1 MHIIHLIVGNWVLAF
16 AGAQFIYITR
26 FMSKLLFFT
35 SIVLVLLNSCTSKT
49 IDTNANA
56 TNDSIKKYLELAG
69 NDSLNVK
76 LRNKYNDKAFS
87 LVDVSKNDTLTRYYL
102 SKISF
107 NYMNVKNEVFLNK
120 IGKIH
125 LEKSIAANDTLNL
138 ARCYRYKAGFL
149 KNKFV
154 YDSSFYFY
162 NKAEKF
168 YKRTNDILGLGV
180 VYLNKGFV
188 QQEVFDYF
196 GAEISFINAYNIFNK
211 IGNKE
216 RIFAVY
222 NQLGLIYLDL
232 KDFEKAS
239 MYFNNALEYIN
250 ENDNKSKAII
260 MSNIGFVLQRQ
271 SKYKEAIIS
280 YKKTLKVIEDI
291 KKYQL
296 VYSNI
301 LDNLIHCKFEIGDY
315 KNSYKLI
322 LESLIIRRKINNP
335 SNIYLSLFKLS
346 DYYLYKKQIS
356 LAKKYALDGL
366 SVAKKSKNKSDYLDA
381 LIQITKIDKSYIP
394 IYYQEYIDLN
404 EKLQEEERKT
414 RNNFFRIQFET
425 DKIIQEK
432 DKAINQKWLIISI
445 SGAIILIIT
454 LLFIISRQRNKQKEL
469 QLLQEQQKANE
480 EVYELML
487 AQKSKEEAIRKNEKK
502 RIALEL
508 HDGVMN
514 KLASTRLN
522 LDVLKYKK
530 DAETIEK
537 CVPHIAEIYTIEQE
551 IRNITH
557 DLTQESIVIGNSFS
571 TLMNDFIN
579 TQNSTYPKTHFKL
592 EMEETISWNNIPSSI
607 KMNLFRIVQEATHNI
622 NKFAK
627 AKKVVISFVLD
638 EQNICLSITD
648 NGIGFDPEIPSEGIG
663 LKNMKQRVNNLK
675 GKLIIQSIKNKST
688 SINIAIPLK

>member
-1 MHIIHLIVGNWVLAF
+1 M
-16 AGAQFIYITR
+16 
-26 FMSKLLFFT
+26 
-35 SIVLVLLNSCTSKT
+35 
-49 IDTNANA
+49 
-56 TNDSIKKYLELAG
+56 
-69 NDSLNVK
+69 
-76 LRNKYNDKAFS
+76 
-87 LVDVSKNDTLTRYYL
+87 YY
-102 SKISF
+102 
-107 NYMNVKNEVFLNK
+107 E
-120 IGKIH
+120 
-125 LEKSIAANDTLNL
+125 
-138 ARCYRYKAGFL
+138 
-149 KNKFV
+149 KNK
-154 YDSSFYFY
+154 DTS
-162 NKAEKF
+162 
-168 YKRTNDILGLGV
+168 
-180 VYLNKGFV
+180 
-188 QQEVFDYF
+188 
-196 GAEISFINAYNIFNK
+196 NAIVCAK
-211 IGNKE
+211 
-216 RIFAVY
+216 
-222 NQLGLIYLDL
+222 
-232 KDFEKAS
+232 
-239 MYFNNALEYIN
+239 NAL
-250 ENDNKSKAII
+250 
-260 MSNIGFVLQRQ
+260 R
-271 SKYKEAIIS
+271 IS
-280 YKKTLKVIEDI
+280 REF
-291 KKYQL
+291 
-296 VYSNI
+296 N
-301 LDNLIHCKFEIGDY
+301 
-315 KNSYKLI
+315 
-322 LESLIIRRKINNP
+322 
-335 SNIYLSLFKLS
+335 
-346 DYYLYKKQIS
+346 
-356 LAKKYALDGL
+356 
-366 SVAKKSKNKSDYLDA
+366 NKSDVLA
-381 LIQITKIDKSYIP
+381 SLNQLIKVDKLNASKNA
-394 IYYQEYIDLN
+394 QEYIRVSDSM
-404 EKLQEEERKT
+404 QIAER
-414 RNNFFRIQFET
+414 NFRDKFARIAYET
-425 DKIIQEK
+425 DEIIQEK
-432 DKAINQKWLIISI
+432 DKAINQKWLISSI
-445 SGAIILIIT
+445 SGVFILIIS
-454 LLFIISRQRNKQKEL
+454 LLSIISRQRNKQKEL